1 MVRRS
6 FNAGDPS
13 LAPRFNVLV
22 FKIDSMKKYYQLA
35 LISFTILFS
44 ELLLIRLVGTEV
56 RIFAYLSNLVL
67 LAIFVGSGVGMLV
80 KRGFSLRVS
89 ALLLLIIVFSIQ
101 IGLFSSITNQLGSL
115 NENTIWFQPN
125 AASLGGV
132 IGGLFLTILLFFLI
146 LFSFIPL
153 GQYLGDIFED
163 SKRIILGYSINV
175 AAAILGMWA
184 FYGSSLLALSP
195 FIGIIIV
202 QLILILL
209 SENKKH
215 RLSMVVILVF
225 TVAMGLGVRDQ
236 SIDWIKTVWSPYQ
249 KLALYKFF
257 PDDPIRAGY
266 LLNVNGVNYMRLLNL
281 SDEYRAWVENEVK
294 ILAMPDSYDV
304 RFADQYRLPYLIKSD
319 IQNVL
324 IIGAGGG
331 NDAAAAIRAAVPV
344 IDAVEIDPQ
353 IIALGKKYHPENPY
367 SSSRVN
373 IVIDDGRSF
382 FRQTDKKYDL
392 VVMGL
397 ADSHTLS
404 SSLTNIRLDHYLYTK
419 ESIEEVKK
427 LLKPDGLLY
436 LSFEVSEGSQTGAK
450 IEKNLHTVFG
460 NEPVIFKLRDTMFFG
475 FGGVIFLAN
484 SQGDILQKYLNKNL
498 DLKKF
503 VEARRVHY
511 DTNIKSLTDNW
522 PYLYLGKPQLP
533 SIHLW
538 ISFFLIILFL
548 LLRKVIAWQGKFDW
562 GLFALGG
569 GFLLYEFQNVSKT
582 SLLFG
587 NTWVTNLFTITAI
600 LLLILLANLIQAK
613 RPLSLKIAYVGLV
626 ATFIAQFLVPL
637 ELFNSLSFY
646 LKAICGSLFLNSPL
660 FFSGVIFITL
670 FRRAKEKSVAFASNL
685 IGSAAGGLL
694 EVFSF
699 LWGMQS
705 LLFIALVFYLISI
718 PLIFKQR

>member
-1 MVRRS
+1 MAKIFVWKISLSGYRISVLCDLPKVERGVRLPLPAQDERRDSLVRRS

-125 AASLGGV
+125 AASLGVV

-236 SIDWIKTVWSPYQ
+236 SIDWIKTVWS
-249 KLALYKFF
+249 
-257 PDDPIRAGY
+257 
-266 LLNVNGVNYMRLLNL
+266 
-281 SDEYRAWVENEVK
+281 
-294 ILAMPDSYDV
+294 
-304 RFADQYRLPYLIKSD
+304 PYLIKSD

-582 SLLFG
+582 S
-587 NTWVTNLFTITAI
+587 
-600 LLLILLANLIQAK
+600 
-613 RPLSLKIAYVGLV
+613 RD
-626 ATFIAQFLVPL
+626 
-637 ELFNSLSFY
+637 
-646 LKAICGSLFLNSPL
+646 
-660 FFSGVIFITL
+660 
-670 FRRAKEKSVAFASNL
+670 
-685 IGSAAGGLL
+685 
-694 EVFSF
+694 
-699 LWGMQS
+699 
-705 LLFIALVFYLISI
+705 
-718 PLIFKQR
+718 